1 MPLASIHLIALTKD
15 TSIPSF
21 LSTLKSSALQPL
33 VVSKVIRWIITP
45 STIDADA
52 LLKPK
57 WDILLITPGTDPLP
71 DTLTQSIQTHWSTT
85 TGIPSRLTTDF
96 PKTNMHLL
104 HPARTPKLTGSLSN
118 PRIGS
123 TSQTLEL
130 SSDLSDW
137 IQQFAQTSTGKQP
150 LSMLNL
156 LAFKDGMKESYLTYG
171 KAFAESIGAKRGGT
185 AKLVGNIV
193 PAPQAAHTTPPLGA
207 AEEPLVPS
215 GKSTGST
222 KASNA
227 SLDGSHTTPPLGGS
241 EAPLV
246 GGGSSSTSTT
256 KASNAGATEGKSE
269 GKKWD
274 EFALA
279 SYPSI
284 LHFADM
290 LASEDYQ
297 AVNLK
302 YRVPALEDTL
312 ILCTSEIEIED
323 LLAGKE
329 NKAKL

>member
-1 MPLASIHLIALTKD
+1 MPLASVHLISLTND

-21 LSTLKSSALQPL
+21 LTTIKSSDVQPL

-45 STIDADA
+45 SKFDVDA

-71 DTLTQSIQTHWSTT
+71 DTITKSIQTHWSST

-96 PKTNMHLL
+96 AKTNTHLL

-118 PRIGS
+118 PRIGDS
-123 TSQTLEL
+123 SQTLEL
-130 SSDLSDW
+130 SSELSQW
-137 IQQFAQTSTGKQP
+137 VRQFAETSTGRQP

-156 LAFKDGMKESYLTYG
+156 LAFKEGMKESYLTYG
-171 KAFAESIGAKRGGT
+171 RAFAESIGAKRGGT

-193 PAPQAAHTTPPLGA
+193 PSPSNNAH
-207 AEEPLVPS
+207 S
-215 GKSTGST
+215 
-222 KASNA
+222 
-227 SLDGSHTTPPLGGS
+227 TPPLGGS
-241 EAPLV
+241 EAPLESV
-246 GGGSSSTSTT
+246 GAAEGG
-256 KASNAGATEGKSE
+256 KGE

-312 ILCTSEIEIED
+312 ILCTSEIEVED
-323 LLAGKE
+323 LLAGNEKG
-329 NKAKL
+329 AKSKL